1 MSNLQKLSEA
11 GQSPWLDFVSREFLN
26 KKGLQKLVAE
36 DGLGGVTSNPSI
48 FEKAMGQGSDYDE
61 SHQAFLDKN
70 PDAEVVDVYE
80 HLAIEDIRVAA
91 DALRPVYDRTKALD
105 GYVSLEVSP
114 YLAFDTEGSLAEAR
128 RLWKMV
134 DRPNLMVKIPGTAEG
149 VPAIRQAIADGI
161 NINVTLLFSLD
172 SYKAVAEAF
181 IAGLEERAKAGKS
194 VERIASVASFFV
206 SRIDAKIDAK
216 IDARLKAG
224 AGADEALLKSL
235 KGKVAI
241 ANAKLAYQYYEQ
253 LIAEPR
259 WKALA
264 AKGAQVQRLLWASTG
279 VKNPDYPDT
288 LYVDTLIG
296 KDTVNTMPPKTMDAF
311 RDHGTVAI
319 TITQDLD
326 AAKQVLADAERLGLD
341 LAGVTADLV
350 PDGAKQFTDAA
361 DALLA
366 AVGAKR
372 TAFLG
377 KRQNGARFDLPEPLK
392 KKIETRLVQARQDGW
407 SRRLWQGDASLWTGR
422 DEAQWLGWLAAAE
435 GKQVDANALN
445 QLGKDIAAEGYKDA
459 VLLGMGGS
467 SLGPEVLSLTLGSV
481 KGSPRLHV
489 LDSTDPQQIAAVQ
502 ASVDLSKTLF
512 IVSSK
517 SGSTLEPEILR
528 AYFHAAVVKAVGEGQ
543 AGRQFIAITDPGSR
557 LEAAAKRDGYRAIF
571 SGDPTIGGRYSVL
584 SAFGAVPLAVTGHDV
599 AAFYQR
605 AQAMVRACG
614 PSAPPAIN
622 PGVELGAVIGEA
634 AVAGR
639 DKLTIFASPKLSSIG
654 YWLEQLLAEST
665 GKHGKGIVPVAAEP
679 IAAPSAYGADRLF
692 AYIKLDG
699 DASADLDVKV
709 AALAKAGHPV
719 VTITLADAQQIGQEF
734 VRWEVATAIAGAV
747 IGIDPFDQPDV
758 EASKIKTRAL
768 TDDYEKSGKLAAE
781 SPLAEDGAL
790 AFYGDTALKADG
802 SLKGVLAAHLARL
815 KAGDYAALLAY
826 VERKPEHESLIEG
839 MRVAIRDSRH
849 NATVSGFGPRF
860 LHSTGQAYKGGPNS
874 GVFLQITSDAAK
886 DLAIPDRKASFGVV
900 LLAQAQ
906 GDLGVLRER
915 GRRWLRI
922 HIKDGDVAGGLE
934 RIAAAVKQVV

>member
-1 MSNLQKLSEA
+1 MSTLKKLSEA

-26 KKGLQKLVAE
+26 KRGLQKLVAE

-48 FEKAMGQGSDYDE
+48 FEKAMGQGSDYD
-61 SHQAFLDKN
+61 SSLQAFLDRA
-70 PDAEVVDVYE
+70 DADVVDVYE
-80 HLAIEDIRVAA
+80 HLAIQDIQAAA
-91 DALRPVYDRTKALD
+91 DALRPVYERTQALD

-114 YLAFDTEGSLAEAR
+114 YLAFDIAGSLVEAR

-134 DRPNLMVKIPGTAEG
+134 DRPNLMIKIPGTADG
-149 VPAIRQAIADGI
+149 VPAIRQLIEEGM

-172 SYKAVAEAF
+172 SYRAVAEAYV
-181 IAGLEERAKAGKS
+181 AGLEARARAGKS
-194 VERIASVASFFV
+194 VDRIASVASFFV
-206 SRIDAKIDAK
+206 SRIDGRIDAA

-241 ANAKLAYQYYEQ
+241 ANAKIAYQDYEQ
-253 LIAEPR
+253 LIAGAR

-296 KDTVNTMPPKTMDAF
+296 RDTVNTMPPKTMDAF
-311 RDHGTVAI
+311 RDHGTVAE
-319 TITQDLD
+319 TINQDIES
-326 AAKQVLADAERLGLD
+326 AKRVLADAERLGLD

-350 PDGAKQFTDAA
+350 VDGAKQFTDAA

-372 TAFLG
+372 STFLG
-377 KRQNGARFDLPEPLK
+377 KRQNTVSYDLPDTLAKAVEKCLDH
-392 KKIETRLVQARQDGW
+392 ARKDGW
-407 SRRLWQGDASLWTGR
+407 QRRLWKGDASLWTSG
-422 DEAQWLGWLAAAE
+422 DESKWTGWLPAAE
-435 GKQVDANALN
+435 GTQVDARLLS
-445 QLGKDIAAEGYKDA
+445 QLGRDIAAEGFRDA

-467 SLGPEVLSLTLGSV
+467 SLGPEVLSLTLGSA
-481 KGSPRLHV
+481 KGAPRLQV
-489 LDSTDPQQIAAVQ
+489 LDSTDPAQIAAVQ
-502 ASVDLSKTLF
+502 SRIDIARSVF

-517 SGSTLEPEILR
+517 SGATLEPEILR
-528 AYFHAAVVKAVGEGQ
+528 AYFHAAVVKAVGADK
-543 AGRQFIAITDPGSR
+543 AGRQFVAVTDPGSQ
-557 LEAAAKRDGYRAIF
+557 LEAAARRDGYRAII
-571 SGDPTIGGRYSVL
+571 SGDPAIGGRYSVL
-584 SAFGAVPLAVTGHDV
+584 SAFGMVPLAVSGHDV
-599 AAFYQR
+599 AAFYER
-605 AQAMVRACG
+605 TRPMVRACG

-622 PGVELGAVIGEA
+622 PGIYLGAVIGEA
-634 AVAGR
+634 LKAGR
-639 DKLTIFASPKLSSIG
+639 DKLTVFASPKLSSIG

-665 GKHGKGIVPVAAEP
+665 GKQGKGVVPVAAEP
-679 IAAPSAYGADRLF
+679 IGAPGVYGSDRLF
-692 AYIKLDG
+692 AYLKLAG
-699 DASADLDVKV
+699 DDSRDLDAQVD
-709 AALAKAGHPV
+709 ALARAGHPLV
-719 VTITLADAQQIGQEF
+719 RITLADAGLIGQEF

-768 TDDYEKSGKLAAE
+768 TDDYENTGKLAAE
-781 SPLAEDGAL
+781 TPLAEDGAL
-790 AFYGDTALKADG
+790 VFYGDAALKGDG
-802 SLKGVLAAHLARL
+802 SLKSIIAAHLARL
-815 KAGDYAALLAY
+815 QAGDYAAVLAY
-826 VERKPEHESLIEG
+826 VERNAAHEALIES
-839 MRVAIRDSRH
+839 MRVAIRDARH

-886 DLAIPDRKASFGVV
+886 DLPIPDRRISFGVV
-900 LLAQAQ
+900 ELAQAQ

-922 HIKDGDVAGGLE
+922 HIKGGDVAGGLE
-934 RIAAAVKQVV
+934 RIAHAVRQEV